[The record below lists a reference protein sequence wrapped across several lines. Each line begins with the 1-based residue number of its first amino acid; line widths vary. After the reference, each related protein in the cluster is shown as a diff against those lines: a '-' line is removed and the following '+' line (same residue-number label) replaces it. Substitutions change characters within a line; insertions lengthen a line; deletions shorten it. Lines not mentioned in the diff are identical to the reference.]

1 MAKHR
6 PTGLATARPAA
17 GRALI
22 KIAPFRT
29 AWIPA
34 DLEHREISDAGIE
47 QNPVRVRSKTSNSRT
62 LLPIPREAQASVD
75 PRCPVETLAES
86 NSPEKQVCPTPRSFS
101 TAGQRPGS
109 PVLRRTATG
118 RDQPG
123 R

>member
-6 PTGLATARPAA
+6 PTGLATARLGA
-17 GRALI
+17 GRALR

-47 QNPVRVRSKTSNSRT
+47 RNPVRVRSKTGNSCT
-62 LLPIPREAQASVD
+62 LLLIPREAQASVD
-75 PRCPVETLAES
+75 RRCPVGTLAGS
-86 NSPEKQVCPTPRSFS
+86 RFPEKQVCPTPRSFS

-118 RDQPG
+118 KHRPS